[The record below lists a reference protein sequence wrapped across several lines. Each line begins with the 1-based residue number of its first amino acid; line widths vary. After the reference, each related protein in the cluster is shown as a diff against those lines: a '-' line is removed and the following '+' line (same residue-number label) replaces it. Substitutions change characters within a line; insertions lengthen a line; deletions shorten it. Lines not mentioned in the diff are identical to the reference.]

1 MAFRVGDEVMV
12 TVDSGGRSRE
22 VNGQAASVGHTEFAS
37 GSWLGI
43 ELEQACGKNDGTVS
57 GVSYFDCAPR
67 HGLFVKKYSSSVKR
81 ARAALDEERSR
92 G

>member
-1 MAFRVGDEVMV
+1 MLIH
-12 TVDSGGRSRE
+12 VDSGGRSRE
-22 VNGQAASVGHTEFAS
+22 VNGQVAFVGHTEFAS